1 MSKSERDA
9 WFVREVLPLEAALM
23 RFLRRHWRTPH
34 EVDDLRQEIYAR
46 VYGAAAEAR
55 PLLVGAFVFRTAR
68 NLLIDKARRAKI
80 VSLDFVA
87 EIETVAIPVDIGGED
102 RRLTARRELRAL
114 EAALGRL
121 PPRCREVVIL
131 RKIEGLSQ
139 REVAKRMGVTE
150 DTVERQ
156 VSKGVRALARALFED
171 DQGSGAQES
180 ETWGNSG
187 KHHGKGS

>member
-1 MSKSERDA
+1 MDKSEKDA

-23 RFLRRHWRTPH
+23 RFLRRNWRAPH
-34 EVDDLRQEIYAR
+34 EIDDLRQEVYAR
-46 VYGAAAEAR
+46 VYDAAAATR

-87 EIETVAIPVDIGGED
+87 EMETIETSVDIGGED

-114 EAALGRL
+114 EIALARL

-139 REVAKRMGVTE
+139 REVAKRMGITE

-156 VSKGVRALARALFED
+156 VSKGVRALAQSLFED
-171 DQGSGAQES
+171 DQGSGAQELAN
-180 ETWGNSG
+180 WG
-187 KHHGKGS
+187 KHGKRHGKSS